1 MKIDVSNGELVDKVT
16 ILSIKLNKFKSK
28 EKLQNVRKE
37 FDLLYQSMASIGLT
51 EDTSEFQDLF
61 KINLTLWEIED
72 QIRSKEARKEF
83 DNEFIRLAR
92 RVYFKND
99 KRTKIKR
106 QINIITH
113 SSLIEEKEYVEYGE
127 K

>member
-16 ILSIKLNKFKSK
+16 ILSIKLNKFKSQ
-28 EKLQNVRKE
+28 EKRQNVQKE
-37 FDLLYQSMASIGLT
+37 FQLLYQSMLAIGIS
-51 EDTSEFQDLF
+51 EETSEYKDLLKVNF
-61 KINLTLWEIED
+61 ALWEIED

-92 RVYFKND
+92 RVYFEND
-99 KRTKIKR
+99 KRAKIKR
-106 QINIITH
+106 QINITTH